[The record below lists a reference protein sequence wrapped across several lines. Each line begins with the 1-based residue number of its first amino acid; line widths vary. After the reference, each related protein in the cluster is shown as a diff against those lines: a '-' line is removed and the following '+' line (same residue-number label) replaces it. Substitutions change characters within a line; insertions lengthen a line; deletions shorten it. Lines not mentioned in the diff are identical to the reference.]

1 MELKTLSEAYLE
13 ATEWN
18 LATLDQVVTL
28 KSSAKSAIS
37 RQRSI
42 CNQMLM
48 VCARLDMGEGR
59 PAKAIRVRD
68 LLRTSKASGN
78 SIEVCLDAFIAR
90 ISAS

>member
-1 MELKTLSEAYLE
+1 MLSEAYLE

-48 VCARLDMGEGR
+48 VCTRLDVDLEGR
-59 PAKAIRVRD
+59 TTKYLRVRD

-90 ISAS
+90 ISG